1 MSIPRCTV
9 CIPAAGSG
17 SRMQMDE
24 PKQYLPLL
32 DIPILIHSV
41 RAFHRLDT
49 CDRVIV
55 ATDDA
60 ARMQSLLQKYSLEK
74 KIEIV
79 EGGTT
84 RAESVWNCL
93 QRVDDEALVLI
104 HDAAR
109 PCVTREE
116 IESVVH
122 AVAQYGAA
130 VLAFPARDTIKR
142 AEGNFVK
149 ETVDRSTIFL
159 AQTPQGATATLFKKA
174 FQFVREHALAITDD
188 VQALE
193 AIGVSVRI
201 VEGKTTNIKVT
212 TQDDL
217 WIAGEILKR
226 R

>member
-1 MSIPRCTV
+1 
-9 CIPAAGSG
+9 
-17 SRMQMDE
+17 MQMDE

-116 IESVVH
+116 IESVVY

-142 AEGNFVK
+142 AEENFVK

-159 AQTPQGATATLFKKA
+159 AQTPQGVTATLFKKA